1 MRIRLKFC
9 CLWTVYIPHPTAAT
23 GKGHAA
29 GKLSEH
35 FIHHQISIKMAH
47 CQVPS
52 KDFENKLQ
60 FISWKPVETVDMHCS
75 VVKPYWLVLK
85 SRKPVRP
92 ELCILIKATR
102 KPVKEKRQ
110 ELPPLGFGI
119 LKYMFS
125 LVLSNSNNIF
135 CKILKKK
142 TPNGVKIDINY
153 SSFLLWTFIPNIRIN
168 PIWEESKFHI
178 GR

>member
-1 MRIRLKFC
+1 
-9 CLWTVYIPHPTAAT
+9 
-23 GKGHAA
+23 
-29 GKLSEH
+29 
-35 FIHHQISIKMAH
+35 
-47 CQVPS
+47 
-52 KDFENKLQ
+52 
-60 FISWKPVETVDMHCS
+60 MHCS

-102 KPVKEKRQ
+102 KPVKEKRK

-153 SSFLLWTFIPNIRIN
+153 SSFLL
-168 PIWEESKFHI
+168 
-178 GR
+178 